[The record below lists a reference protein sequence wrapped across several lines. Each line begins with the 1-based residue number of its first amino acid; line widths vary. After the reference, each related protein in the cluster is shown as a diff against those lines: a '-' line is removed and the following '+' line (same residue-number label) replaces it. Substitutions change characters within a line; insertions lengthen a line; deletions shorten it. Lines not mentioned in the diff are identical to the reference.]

1 MTIAPDAGR
10 TGDTVSDVVFSI
22 PGEPKG
28 KGRPRFSKP
37 KGSQFVRTYT
47 PDATVD
53 YENRVKAMY
62 AYGGFPKLEGP
73 IRMTM
78 VMYFGIPSSGISKKS
93 RQYMIDREILPT
105 KKVDLDNACK
115 IVMDALNGVA
125 FDDDK
130 QIIELRAKKL
140 YSELPRVVVKLHQYT
155 ILERIKNLFR
165 IEKEK

>member
-1 MTIAPDAGR
+1 MN
-10 TGDTVSDVVFSI
+10 DVIFTI
-22 PGEPKG
+22 PGNPKG

-37 KGSQFVRTYT
+37 EGSQFVRTYT

-62 AYGGFPKLEGP
+62 AYGRFPKLEGP

-78 VMYFGIPSSGISKKS
+78 VMYFGIPSSGTSKKV
-93 RQYMIDREILPT
+93 RQFMLDGEILPT

-115 IVMDALNGVA
+115 IIMDALNGVA

-130 QIIELRAKKL
+130 QIVDLRAKKL
-140 YSELPRVVVKLHQYT
+140 YSDNPRVVVKLHQYT
-155 ILERIKNLFR
+155 ILERIKNYFR
-165 IEKEK
+165 IEKENRNEHS